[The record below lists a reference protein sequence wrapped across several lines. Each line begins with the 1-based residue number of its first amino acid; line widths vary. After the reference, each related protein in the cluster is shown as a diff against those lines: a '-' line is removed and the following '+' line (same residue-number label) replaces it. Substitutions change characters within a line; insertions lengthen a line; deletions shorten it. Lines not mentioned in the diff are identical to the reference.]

1 MIVNQSSKKNL
12 ATDIEMAN
20 FPNGIIDY
28 EYIALRHFRPRDD
41 LALDKLLESN
51 ETTSFVSAT
60 DAKYC

>member
-1 MIVNQSSKKNL
+1 
-12 ATDIEMAN
+12 MAN

-51 ETTSFVSAT
+51 QINKLCQC
-60 DAKYC
+60 D

>member
-1 MIVNQSSKKNL
+1 MIVNQRSKKNL

-20 FPNGIIDY
+20 FSNGIIDY

-51 ETTSFVSAT
+51 QTTSFVSAT

>member
-20 FPNGIIDY
+20 FPNGIIEY
-28 EYIALRHFRPRDD
+28 EYRHFRPRDD

-51 ETTSFVSAT
+51 QTTSFVSAT

>member
-1 MIVNQSSKKNL
+1 
-12 ATDIEMAN
+12 MAD

-51 ETTSFVSAT
+51 QTTSFVSAT

>member
-12 ATDIEMAN
+12 MATDIEMAN
-20 FPNGIIDY
+20 FPNRIIDY

-51 ETTSFVSAT
+51 QINKLCQC
-60 DAKYC
+60 D

>member
-12 ATDIEMAN
+12 ATDIEMAD

-41 LALDKLLESN
+41 LALDKLLGN
-51 ETTSFVSAT
+51 NHINKLCQC
-60 DAKYC
+60 D